1 MLKQYHEA
9 TEQSYQVPKVEYITQ
24 VVEPERTVQ
33 VPKVVMVPQTTYETQ
48 TVMKDHTIQVPKHVF
63 ETRKRTIQIPTV
75 QLVSKE
81 IEEQVPAYETKT
93 TTVQVPRTVMEPQVV
108 TNYQPQ
114 LTQEPVT
121 VQVPITQTQMVA
133 QQINK
138 VIEYKREPVNTYT
151 VAGQYYPVGQPQ
163 FSGYATAGA
172 AQATGVQP
180 ALYATGYPAIPGMP
194 VAGSAAPAVAGY
206 PPVAGYPGVPLPAG
220 FSYYNPY

>member
-1 MLKQYHEA
+1 MSKQYHEA

-121 VQVPITQTQMVA
+121 VQVPITQTQLVA

-172 AQATGVQP
+172 AQTTGIQATGFQG
-180 ALYATGYPAIPGMP
+180 YATGYPA
-194 VAGSAAPAVAGY
+194 GY
-206 PPVAGYPGVPLPAG
+206 ATGYPAG
-220 FSYYNPY
+220 FPATYAATYPGAAYPAGSYQP